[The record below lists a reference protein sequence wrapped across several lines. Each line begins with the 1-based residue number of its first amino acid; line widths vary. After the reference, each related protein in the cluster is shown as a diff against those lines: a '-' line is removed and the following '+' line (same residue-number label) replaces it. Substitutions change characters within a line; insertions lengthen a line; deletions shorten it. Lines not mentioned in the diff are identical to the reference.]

1 MSHYRL
7 DDEDMP
13 GYFLPEESQ
22 FRLVRLSD
30 HFRFLARLA
39 QPRTQAEERAAEPK
53 VRMDELAFCL
63 ELLADQVDL
72 VLDELS
78 YPAQCADKARVARS
92 DATGEV
98 APDAGGGAFRVTLE
112 QMDRLNLL
120 IETASAHARVVAVG
134 DATER
139 AGQALPEVGD
149 TICDAVDQVR
159 ALLLQIEHQ
168 PLRDPTPEGVR
179 EERAVYAVER
189 VAPPVGGGRLH

>member
-30 HFRFLARLA
+30 HVRFLARLA

-53 VRMDELAFCL
+53 VCMGELAFCL
-63 ELLADQVDL
+63 GLLADQVDL
-72 VLDELS
+72 VLDEVS
-78 YPAQCADKARVARS
+78 GPVRRIDNVRVARS
-92 DATGEV
+92 DVTGALARDTE
-98 APDAGGGAFRVTLE
+98 GGAFRVTLE

-120 IETASAHARVVAVG
+120 VETVSVHARVVAVG

-159 ALLLQIEHQ
+159 ALLLTIESQ
-168 PLRDPTPEGVR
+168 PLRDPTPKGVR
-179 EERAVYAVER
+179 DERAVYAVER
-189 VAPPVGGGRLH
+189 GAPPAGGGRLH

>member
-30 HFRFLARLA
+30 HVRFLSRMA

-53 VRMDELAFCL
+53 VRMGELAFCL

-72 VLDELS
+72 VLDEVS
-78 YPAQCADKARVARS
+78 YPAQRTDKTSADA
-92 DATGEV
+92 EV
-98 APDAGGGAFRVTLE
+98 TQGVDGGAFRVTLE
-112 QMDRLNLL
+112 QIDRLNLL

-134 DATER
+134 DAIER
-139 AGQALPEVGD
+139 TGRALPEVGD
-149 TICDAVDQVR
+149 TICDAVNEVR
-159 ALLLQIEHQ
+159 ALLLQIERQ
-168 PLRDPTPEGVR
+168 PLHDPKPKGVR

-189 VAPPVGGGRLH
+189 VAPPAGGGRLH

>member
-1 MSHYRL
+1 MSHFRL

-22 FRLVRLSD
+22 FRLARLSD
-30 HFRFLARLA
+30 HVRFLSRMA
-39 QPRTQAEERAAEPK
+39 QPRTQDEERAAEPK
-53 VRMDELAFCL
+53 VRMGELAFCL

-72 VLDELS
+72 VLDEVS
-78 YPAQCADKARVARS
+78 YPAQRTDK
-92 DATGEV
+92 TGAAAEV
-98 APDAGGGAFRVTLE
+98 TQGAGGGAFGVTLE
-112 QMDRLNLL
+112 QIDRLNLL

-149 TICDAVDQVR
+149 TICDAVNEVR
-159 ALLLQIEHQ
+159 ALLLQIERQ
-168 PLRDPTPEGVR
+168 PLREPKPKGVR

-189 VAPPVGGGRLH
+189 VAPPAGGGRLH